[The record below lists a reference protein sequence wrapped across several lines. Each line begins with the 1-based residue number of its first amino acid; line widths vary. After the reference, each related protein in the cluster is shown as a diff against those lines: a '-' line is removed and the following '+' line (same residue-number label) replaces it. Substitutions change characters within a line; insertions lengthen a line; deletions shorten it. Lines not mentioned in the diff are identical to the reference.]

1 LTSAGAVSQTRQDDS
16 RCHQRQ
22 IACHR
27 LLRANT
33 TRWHCLR
40 KFTQKDRSYVS
51 DPMRPLYCSCGST
64 TRIEI
69 HCTIASIKALNSA
82 NHVPHGCISMR
93 QSASGM
99 VQMEQNLRGI
109 MDKDEANRLTRAI
122 ARTHVDWIEVRGIE
136 YNPLTSTYE
145 LKCMYQRYRG
155 LTSWTELCIRSPRQW
170 IELLQSTVTT
180 LDLNS
185 PEQGS
190 RK

>member
-1 LTSAGAVSQTRQDDS
+1 M
-16 RCHQRQ
+16 
-22 IACHR
+22 
-27 LLRANT
+27 
-33 TRWHCLR
+33 
-40 KFTQKDRSYVS
+40 QKDRRYVS
-51 DPMRPLYCSCGST
+51 EPMRPLLCSCGST

-69 HCTIASIKALNSA
+69 HCTISSIKALNSV

-109 MDKDEANRLTRAI
+109 MDKDEANRLARAI
-122 ARTHVDWIEVRGIE
+122 ARTHVDWIAVRGIE

-155 LTSWTELCIRSPRQW
+155 LTSWTELYIRGPRQW

-185 PEQGS
+185 PERGS